1 MKLFDKYQ
9 LGNITLNNRI
19 AMAPMTRSR
28 AIGNVPND
36 IMATYYAQRADG
48 GLLITEGVSPS
59 PNGLGYARIPGI
71 FSDEQVQGW
80 KAVTNAV
87 HERGGKIF
95 IQLMHT
101 GRIGHPNN
109 LPAGAELVAPSAVA
123 AQGDMWTDNEG
134 MQPHPTP
141 KEMTLEDIK
150 HAQAEYVQA
159 AKNAVAAGFDGVEI
173 HGANGYLVDQFLQP
187 ASNKRTDEYGGSYE
201 NRARFAIEV
210 AQQMADAIGKDK
222 VGIRISPYGA
232 FNDVAP
238 FADTDAEY
246 EYLAQELNKVG
257 IVYIHFVD
265 HSSMGAPE
273 VKQSVYDKVRA
284 AYDGTVIYSGG
295 LTKESAE
302 AKLASDDKSL
312 VAFGKPYLAN
322 PDLVTRLAEDAALNE
337 PNADTFYTPGAEG
350 YTDYP
355 TLAKS

>member
-284 AYDGTVIYSGG
+284 AYDGTVISSGG